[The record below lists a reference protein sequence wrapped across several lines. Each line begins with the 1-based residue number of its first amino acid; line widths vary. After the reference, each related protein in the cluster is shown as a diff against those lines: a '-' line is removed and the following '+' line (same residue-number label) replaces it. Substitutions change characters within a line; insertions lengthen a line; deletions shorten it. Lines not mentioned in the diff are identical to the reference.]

1 MNYLNN
7 RCAQKLEDC
16 QKSSLKGLF
25 WQFFWRKKMY
35 LMIDNYDSFVYNL
48 VCYMEELGEKVEL
61 VRNDKISVEEIEDLV
76 SLKRIEGLIISPG
89 PKSPED
95 CGNCKEIVNKMAG
108 RLPILGVCLGHQ
120 IIGHVFGAIVQKGLK
135 PMHGKVSKIVTNQ
148 KELFTGLP
156 LHYNVTRYHSLIISE
171 EGFPDELEIDARSE
185 DGIIMG
191 IHHKTFPIFGVQFHP
206 EAVLTEYGHEI
217 LKNYIELCKGW
228 WKIHENY
235 SS

>member
-1 MNYLNN
+1 MP
-7 RCAQKLEDC
+7 RKLEDC
-16 QKSSLKGLF
+16 QKNSLKGLF

-171 EGFPDELEIDARSE
+171 ESFPDELEIDARSE